1 MKIFVYENYEKMSRA
16 AAQFLAAQLMEKPC
30 SHIGLTAG
38 KTPMGLFQE
47 LIRLY
52 EEGQHVFSEAW
63 YYNLEEIIG
72 YGPDSPESYCVI
84 LRNLLLD
91 HIGVAPERM
100 RMPNGLAKDPAAECL
115 RFDEYLDSL
124 PAGGLD
130 IQVLGL
136 GQDGH
141 IGCNRPGDTLT
152 AHSHVVSL
160 SRGRT
165 GTALGMSSIMKA
177 NCLLMLANGEDKA
190 QAVADMCNGA
200 ISTHCPSTFLQLH
213 PNTLVLLDQAAAS
226 RL

>member
-72 YGPDSPESYCVI
+72 YGPESPESYCVI

-91 HIGVAPERM
+91 HVGVAPERM
-100 RMPNGLAKDPAAECL
+100 RMPNGLAKDPRQSASALTSIWIPCL
-115 RFDEYLDSL
+115 RAVWISRSWAWAWTDTSAATA
-124 PAGGLD
+124 PAT
-130 IQVLGL
+130 
-136 GQDGH
+136 
-141 IGCNRPGDTLT
+141 R
-152 AHSHVVSL
+152 
-160 SRGRT
+160 
-165 GTALGMSSIMKA
+165 
-177 NCLLMLANGEDKA
+177 
-190 QAVADMCNGA
+190 
-200 ISTHCPSTFLQLH
+200 
-213 PNTLVLLDQAAAS
+213 
-226 RL
+226 

>member
-72 YGPDSPESYCVI
+72 YGPESPESYCVI

-91 HIGVAPERM
+91 HVGVAPERM

-136 GQDGH
+136 GLDGH

-165 GTALGMSSIMKA
+165 GTALGMSSIRRPTA
-177 NCLLMLANGEDKA
+177 C
-190 QAVADMCNGA
+190 
-200 ISTHCPSTFLQLH
+200 
-213 PNTLVLLDQAAAS
+213 
-226 RL
+226 